1 MSDKTV
7 AQLAAD
13 LLANGLNEFIGDGL
27 TVEIATKQIGRHL
40 EYGGWRE
47 HKIVRPKPSPAPPS
61 AIDYGIGL
69 PGQPG
74 SAERINGLQTA
85 YATAVNQLEQLR
97 AESVRTNKQID
108 PDTLPSAFSLTL
120 EQMADKLA
128 GIGLDYDT
136 NAAGDIVAVKRT
148 TRSDMPTQKFSTIRS
163 EWAD

>member
-1 MSDKTV
+1 MNGKTV

-13 LLANGLNEFIGDGL
+13 LLANGLAEFIGDGL
-27 TVEIATKQIGRHL
+27 TVEIATKQVGR
-40 EYGGWRE
+40 YMDFGGWHE
-47 HKIVRPKPSPAPPS
+47 YKILAPAPAPAPPI

-136 NAAGDIVAVKRT
+136 NAAGEIVAVKRP
-148 TRSDMPTQKFSTIRS
+148 TRSDMPTQKFSTIRP
-163 EWAD
+163 ELAD